1 MCILLSNIRREAC
14 IGLRE
19 AMKWLRKR
27 TKSRNIN
34 GASKSW
40 EAISHLHSWIKH
52 RLLSTIRLFVLF
64 VEWEIRKSVH
74 FIHLS
79 SGLLVALA

>member
-1 MCILLSNIRREAC
+1 
-14 IGLRE
+14 
-19 AMKWLRKR
+19 
-27 TKSRNIN
+27 
-34 GASKSW
+34 
-40 EAISHLHSWIKH
+40 
-52 RLLSTIRLFVLF
+52 LLSTIRLFVLF